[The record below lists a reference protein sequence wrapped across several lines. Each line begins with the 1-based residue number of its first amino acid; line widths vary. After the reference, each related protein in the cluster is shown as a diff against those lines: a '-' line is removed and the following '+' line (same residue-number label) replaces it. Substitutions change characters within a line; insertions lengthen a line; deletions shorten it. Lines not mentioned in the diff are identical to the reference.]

1 MKSLVTVVVLA
12 LAIAVLGVVQAQQPA
27 VPPATS
33 DPSTAAPSA
42 PPPAPASGRQVLIDA
57 GSLIGSAV
65 RTPDGKDVG
74 KVSAL
79 LIDPRDGRIAT
90 AVVSVGGV
98 LGVGGSTVGVP
109 WNALRIGQ
117 DKQRLVVTMEQNT
130 LEQAPAASPP
140 GSSTSDSTKK

>member
-1 MKSLVTVVVLA
+1 MKPLVTVVVLA

-27 VPPATS
+27 GPPATS
-33 DPSTAAPSA
+33 DQSAAAPS
-42 PPPAPASGRQVLIDA
+42 APASGRQVLIDA

-74 KVSAL
+74 RVSAL
-79 LIDPRDGRIAT
+79 MIDPRDGRIAT

-117 DKQRLVVTMEQNT
+117 DKQRLVVIMEQNT

-140 GSSTSDSTKK
+140 TSSTSDSTKK